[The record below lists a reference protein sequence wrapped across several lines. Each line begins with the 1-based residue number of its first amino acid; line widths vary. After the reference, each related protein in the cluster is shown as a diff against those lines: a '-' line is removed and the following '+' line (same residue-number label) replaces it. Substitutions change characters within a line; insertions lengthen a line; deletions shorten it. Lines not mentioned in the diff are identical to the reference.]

1 MHVTSL
7 NHEPALDGV
16 RALAVLAVLVFHA
29 APQLLPGGF
38 IGVDVFFALS
48 GYLITGILLLEYQQL
63 GRIRLG
69 RFWSRRW
76 WRLGPAALLLLLVYV
91 AVLAVRLPPESWP
104 DRGWDLLLVM
114 AYVSN
119 WARALN
125 WHQLVDLGHT
135 WSLAVEMQFYLIWP
149 LLLWGILRW
158 AQRPFLRVGL
168 VVLLALVSWLWRVYL
183 QDQGASL
190 DRLYNGTDVRVET
203 LLWGA
208 ALALMVSSVP
218 TLELMRRYEHGLQ
231 WGVPLALLTW
241 MAVADWTH
249 PVVYSLGITGVSMM
263 TIMWLHGLHNGRWQ
277 GHLVW
282 LRAGPLVWLGQISY
296 GVYLWHFPII
306 RALLEWPLNGLPLVL
321 WTLLLTLLV
330 ASVSRR
336 FLELPLLAR
345 RDRREARN
353 TQ

>member
-1 MHVTSL
+1 VRVPAL
-7 NHEPALDGV
+7 IHEPALDGV

-29 APQLLPGGF
+29 DPQLLPGGF

-48 GYLITGILLLEYQQL
+48 GYLITGILLHEYRER

-69 RFWSRRW
+69 RFWARRW
-76 WRLGPAALLLLLVYV
+76 WRLGPAALMLLLVYG
-91 AVLAVRLPPESWP
+91 AVLAVWLPPESWP
-104 DRGWDLLLVM
+104 DRGWDVLLVLG
-114 AYVSN
+114 YVSN

-125 WHQLVDLGHT
+125 WHPLVDLGHT

-158 AQRPFLRVGL
+158 TQRPMLRVGL
-168 VVLLALVSWLWRVYL
+168 VVLLALASWLWRVYL

-218 TLELMRRYEHGLQ
+218 NLECMRRHEHWLQ
-231 WGVPLALLTW
+231 WGVPLALLSW

-249 PVVYSLGITGVSMM
+249 PVVYSLGITGVSLL
-263 TIMWLHGLHNGRWQ
+263 TIIWLHGLHHGRWQ

-282 LRAGPLVWLGQISY
+282 LRMGPLVWLGQMSY

-306 RALLEWPLNGLPLVL
+306 RVLLEWPLSGLPLVF

-336 FLELPLLAR
+336 FLELPLLER
-345 RDRREARN
+345 RDSHEARH